1 MDIGKIREACTL
13 RKIKWSV
20 HVAARM
26 AERDIKRND
35 VINCIMKGEHFFTF
49 NDRKVTYLQTS
60 QKTDYICRVIVQRF
74 C

>member
-35 VINCIMKGEHFFTF
+35 VINCIMKGEIIEYYMIIHILA
-49 NDRKVTYLQTS
+49 V
-60 QKTDYICRVIVQRF
+60 
-74 C
+74 

>member
-35 VINCIMKGEHFFTF
+35 V
-49 NDRKVTYLQTS
+49 
-60 QKTDYICRVIVQRF
+60 
-74 C
+74 

>member
-35 VINCIMKGEHFFTF
+35 VINCIMKGRLLNIILMIIHILA
-49 NDRKVTYLQTS
+49 V
-60 QKTDYICRVIVQRF
+60 
-74 C
+74 

>member
-35 VINCIMKGEHFFTF
+35 VINWYNEGG
-49 NDRKVTYLQTS
+49 
-60 QKTDYICRVIVQRF
+60 DY
-74 C
+74 